1 MKPLPPTALPTPR
14 PARAGL
20 FASIAAP
27 LLLAAACLGVA
38 ALPATAS
45 AQVDADLRMM
55 EASGPF
61 RASAERFVERAAA
74 GDLAGTQALLS
85 HALQQRVGD
94 AAVRQALQGQIVPF
108 FARGGA
114 RTGGTT
120 ITRTTDAAGQQGFAF
135 YMWWQATGEATP
147 RPFSVYTVLEN
158 GQPVVA
164 NVVPDRLVPGR
175 HP

>member
-1 MKPLPPTALPTPR
+1 MHHPQAHPPR
-14 PARAGL
+14 PALATVTAL
-20 FASIAAP
+20 LAP
-27 LLLAAACLGVA
+27 LLLSAACLAVLLVPA
-38 ALPATAS
+38 PATAQIGAELAMAEQS
-45 AQVDADLRMM
+45 Q
-55 EASGPF
+55 PF
-61 RASAERFVERAAA
+61 RASAERFIERATA

-85 HALQQRVGD
+85 RALQQRVGD
-94 AAVRQALQGQIVPF
+94 TAVRQALQGQIVPF

-158 GQPVVA
+158 GQAVVA